1 MDASYRNGWLVFET
15 EDGGERRRLAR
26 VPDDWAQLGPSH
38 LAKLCALA
46 VPAPPVKSVSSVTT
60 VRMPITPRPAD
71 FRHER

>member
-15 EDGGERRRLAR
+15 EDGSERRRLAR
-26 VPDDWAQLGPSH
+26 VPDDWAQLQPDH

-46 VPAPPVKSVSSVTT
+46 VPAPPVKSVSAVTT

-71 FRHER
+71 FRHQR